1 MLTGMQSHTS
11 SSDIIR
17 YGTTAQKYREHWGG
31 MSEAAQDAQG
41 LADFLGGLSREER
54 EELESRRVEDAS

>member
-1 MLTGMQSHTS
+1 
-11 SSDIIR
+11 
-17 YGTTAQKYREHWGG
+17 

-54 EELESRRVEDAS
+54 KKLESEQVEDD

>member
-1 MLTGMQSHTS
+1 MLTGTQSHTD

-17 YGTTAQKYREHWGG
+17 FGMSAREYYEHWKG

-54 EELESRRVEDAS
+54 KKLESEQVEDD

>member
-1 MLTGMQSHTS
+1 MQSHIC

-17 YGTTAQKYREHWGG
+17 YGMSVREYREHWEGIN
-31 MSEAAQDAQG
+31 EAAQDAQG

-54 EELESRRVEDAS
+54 EEIEKVRHGKS